1 MSSAAQESSAQSRRA
16 EQLEIR
22 HVLDTLQGP
31 LLVALC
37 YFLGAELAF
46 YVGTLSDRVFALF
59 WPPNV
64 LLFFALLIVPRRRWW
79 LYIAAAFP
87 AHTIAEVGVGMPWF
101 PLLLAFLTNC
111 AAAALS
117 AYLVESFIG
126 ERPWFGKFRNAA
138 WYIVIT
144 AGISPAIAA
153 LGGAFVPI
161 LSGGKMSDYG
171 IYWTHW
177 YLANAIPN
185 ITLGPAFLTWYSVGA
200 TPSSWKPSLRHV
212 EPVLLIAA
220 LIVACVGGVT
230 AADRETTNSSFVPA
244 LLLSPL
250 PILLWAA
257 VRFGQRGASSAL
269 FVVATILIWAT
280 LHGLGPFNDDEAG
293 LSVLALQL
301 FLTGLAIPVL
311 LLGALIDE
319 LRGAALTMQHL
330 AASVVGAQ
338 DEERRRIAR
347 DLHDSTG
354 QNLIAASL
362 LIGRLE
368 KSLLLAGEPVLR
380 QVDHLLKQATSEI
393 RTVSYVLHPPIL
405 DEAGLDVALRSFAE
419 GYAERSG
426 VAVSFDVARDFGR
439 LPADTEL
446 ILFRVVQEA
455 LTNVARHSDSPTAHI
470 HLARRR
476 SIYGQHAVVTIK
488 DAGRGMPPAALMLR
502 PICIHHRP
510 RTRPGIGLV
519 SMRER
524 LSQIGGRLE
533 ISSVVGGTTLT
544 AIAPIPHT
552 RMG

>member
-1 MSSAAQESSAQSRRA
+1 MSSAAQERSAQSPRA
-16 EQLEIR
+16 ERLQIQ
-22 HVLDTLQGP
+22 HMLDKLQGP

-64 LLFFALLIVPRRRWW
+64 ILFFALLIVPPRRWW

-87 AHTIAEVGVGMPWF
+87 AHTIAELGVGMPWS

-111 AAAALS
+111 TVASLS
-117 AYLVESFIG
+117 AYLVNRFIG
-126 ERPWFGKFRNAA
+126 DRPWFGKFRNAA
-138 WYIVIT
+138 WYIVIA
-144 AGISPAIAA
+144 AGVSPAIAA
-153 LGGAFVPI
+153 VGGAFVPI

-171 IYWTHW
+171 VYWTHW
-177 YLANAIPN
+177 YFANAIPN
-185 ITLGPAFLTWYSVGA
+185 ITLGPAFLTWYSVG
-200 TPSSWKPSLRHV
+200 TTRSSWKPSFRHL
-212 EPVLLIAA
+212 EPALLIVA

-230 AADRETTNSSFVPA
+230 AADRETTNSFVPA

-269 FVVATILIWAT
+269 FVVAAILIWAT
-280 LHGLGPFNDDEAG
+280 LHGLGPFNDDDAG

-362 LIGRLE
+362 LVGRLE
-368 KSLLLAGEPVLR
+368 KALPLAGKPMLR
-380 QVDHLLKQATSEI
+380 QIDHLLKQATDEI
-393 RTVSYVLHPPIL
+393 RTVSYVLHPPLL

-426 VAVSFDVARDFGR
+426 VAVSFEMARDFGR

-476 SIYGQHAVVTIK
+476 SIYGARAVVTIE
-488 DAGRGMPPAALMLR
+488 DAGRGMPPAARMLQ
-502 PICIHHRP
+502 PMCMHHRP
-510 RTRPGIGLV
+510 GARPGIGLV

-533 ISSVVGGTTLT
+533 ISSVVGRTTLT
-544 AIAPIPHT
+544 AIAPIPHAS
-552 RMG
+552 

>member
-1 MSSAAQESSAQSRRA
+1 MSSAAQESSAQSPRA
-16 EQLEIR
+16 ERLQIQ
-22 HVLDTLQGP
+22 HMLDKLQGP
-31 LLVALC
+31 LVVALC

-64 LLFFALLIVPRRRWW
+64 ILFFALLIVPRRRWW
-79 LYIAAAFP
+79 LYISAAFP
-87 AHTIAEVGVGMPWF
+87 AHAIAELGVGMPWS
-101 PLLLAFLTNC
+101 PLLLAYLTNC
-111 AAAALS
+111 SVAALS
-117 AYLVESFIG
+117 AYLVNRCIG
-126 ERPWFGKFRNAA
+126 DRPWFGKFRNAA

-144 AGISPAIAA
+144 AGVSPAIAA
-153 LGGAFVPI
+153 FGGAFVPI
-161 LSGGKMSDYG
+161 LSGGKMSDYAV
-171 IYWTHW
+171 YWTHW
-177 YLANAIPN
+177 YFANAIPN
-185 ITLGPAFLTWYSVGA
+185 ITLGPAFLTWYSVG
-200 TPSSWKPSLRHV
+200 TSSWRPSFRHI
-212 EPVLLIAA
+212 EPAVLMVA
-220 LIVACVGGVT
+220 LIVACAGGIT
-230 AADRETTNSSFVPA
+230 AADRETTYSFVPA

-250 PILLWAA
+250 PFLLWAA

-280 LHGLGPFNDDEAG
+280 LHGLGPFNGNDAG
-293 LSVLALQL
+293 LNVLALQL

-362 LIGRLE
+362 LVGRLE
-368 KSLLLAGEPVLR
+368 KWLPTAAESVLAQL
-380 QVDHLLKQATSEI
+380 DHLLRQAADEI
-393 RTVSYVLHPPIL
+393 RTVSYVLHPPLL

-426 VAVSFDVARDFGR
+426 VAVSFDVSRDFGR

-446 ILFRVVQEA
+446 ILFRIVQEA
-455 LTNVARHSDSPTAHI
+455 LTNVARHADSPTAHI
-470 HLARRR
+470 HLARRH
-476 SIYGQHAVVTIK
+476 SIDGQHAVVTIA
-488 DAGRGMPPAALMLR
+488 DAGRGMPPAARLLQPMRMHLR
-502 PICIHHRP
+502 PGR
-510 RTRPGIGLV
+510 RPGIGLV

-533 ISSVVGGTTLT
+533 ISSVVGRTTLT
-544 AIAPIPHT
+544 AIAPIPHSLVS
-552 RMG
+552 

>member
-1 MSSAAQESSAQSRRA
+1 MSSAAQESSAQSPRA
-16 EQLEIR
+16 ERLQIQ
-22 HVLDTLQGP
+22 HVLDKLQGP

-37 YFLGAELAF
+37 YFVGAELAF

-64 LLFFALLIVPRRRWW
+64 ILFFALLIVPPRRWW

-87 AHTIAEVGVGMPWF
+87 AHTIAELGVGMAWS

-111 AAAALS
+111 TVASLS
-117 AYLVESFIG
+117 AYLVNRFIG

-144 AGISPAIAA
+144 AGVSPAIAA

-161 LSGGKMSDYG
+161 LSGGNMSHYG
-171 IYWTHW
+171 VYWMHW
-177 YLANAIPN
+177 YFANAIPN

-200 TPSSWKPSLRHV
+200 TPSSWKPSFRHL
-212 EPVLLIAA
+212 EPALLTVA
-220 LIVACVGGVT
+220 LIVACVGGIT
-230 AADRETTNSSFVPA
+230 AADRETTNSFVPA

-269 FVVATILIWAT
+269 FAVAAILIWAT
-280 LHGLGPFNDDEAG
+280 LHGLGPFNDDDAG
-293 LSVLALQL
+293 VSVLALQL

-362 LIGRLE
+362 LVGRLE
-368 KSLLLAGEPVLR
+368 KSLPPAGEPVLR
-380 QVDHLLKQATSEI
+380 QVDHLLKQATDEI
-393 RTVSYVLHPPIL
+393 RTVSYVLHPPLL
-405 DEAGLDVALRSFAE
+405 DEAGLDVALRSFAD

-470 HLARRR
+470 HLARLH
-476 SIYGQHAVVTIK
+476 SIYGQQAVVTIE
-488 DAGRGMPPAALMLR
+488 DAGRGMPPAARMLQAM
-502 PICIHHRP
+502 CMHHRP
-510 RTRPGIGLV
+510 GTRPGIGLV

-533 ISSVVGGTTLT
+533 INSIVGRTTLT

-552 RMG
+552 S